1 MTAILFFGLI
11 NNLFSQTMMVSTLA
25 GNSASGSTNA
35 TGVAASFNL
44 PTSVAIDASG
54 NVFVADHL
62 NLKIRKI
69 TPAGVVTTFAG
80 SGVAGSTNATGIL
93 ASFNYPTGIAIDG
106 AGNLF
111 VADAQN
117 CKIRKITTIGV
128 VTTFAGSGALGS
140 VNATGINASFKYPS
154 GVAVDASGNVFVAD
168 NGNHLIRKITS
179 AGVVTTL
186 AGSGVAGSTDAA
198 GLSASFNF
206 PTSVAVNGLGKVFVA
221 DRSNNKIR
229 IITVAGGVVTT
240 LAGSGVAGS
249 VDATGGAASFW
260 DPSGVTT
267 DASGNVFVAD
277 RSNHKIRKITATGVV
292 TTFAGSGA
300 FGSVNGLAN
309 VATFYLPVGVAV
321 DAAGVVY
328 VAGGD
333 DNQIRKISPCILST
347 TTSATACNS
356 YTWTCNS
363 ATYTASGNYT
373 CSSLN
378 TNGCTNV
385 NTLALTINASIN
397 TSTTGTGC
405 NSYNWAC
412 NNMTYTSNG
421 NYTCTT
427 LNSNGCTNTNSLNVN
442 LCNSLPVTGLNVTAI
457 TGLSATIN
465 WTPVACATWY
475 QLRYRTTNPV
485 GAYTTVSINAPASS
499 KGIVGLTYNTNY
511 EYQVRSFCSA
521 SLSGPWSNTMN
532 FSTNS
537 SCNIPV
543 GLAISGNTPTSA
555 TASWTPVVGATSYVG
570 RYKLSTS
577 SSWTNSFTS
586 TPTTKLLSGLLS
598 NTTYDMQIAV
608 VCGSVTSPYS
618 STVSFITLPCS
629 IPTGLSVTNFS
640 NTTPFYQC
648 QLNWTAI
655 TGITNYYVRYRVIT
669 SPPGWTTSFTNT
681 NNKVIFGLTPGQQWE
696 FQVAAYCGSSF
707 IGTYSPSTMWTNPTT
722 IPPSANNMVS
732 TIMDEENGL
741 INIYP
746 NPISDILYI
755 DLTTISASPVTL
767 KISDMTGRL
776 IKQVHFNATKELNSN
791 SINFSDLPKGI
802 FTLQVFENGIVTHV
816 RKIEHN

>member
-154 GVAVDASGNVFVAD
+154 GIAVDASGNVFVAD

-321 DAAGVVY
+321 DAAGGVY

-347 TTSATACNS
+347 TTSATACHS

-421 NYTCTT
+421 NYTCTS
-427 LNSNGCTNTNSLNVN
+427 LNANGCTNTNTLNLT
-442 LCNSLPVTGLNVTAI
+442 LCNSLPVTILNVTDI

-499 KGIVGLTYNTNY
+499 KGIVGLSYNTNY
-511 EYQVRSFCSA
+511 EYQMRSYCS
-521 SLSGPWSNTMN
+521 SSSSGPWSASMN

-543 GLAISGNTPTSA
+543 NLSISGITPTTSTA
-555 TASWTPVVGATSYVG
+555 TWTAVVGATSYVG
-570 RYKLSTS
+570 RYKLNS
-577 SSWTNSFTS
+577 SSTWTNFTC
-586 TPTTKLLSGLLS
+586 TPSSKSLTGLLS
-598 NTTYDMQIAV
+598 NAMYDLQVAV
-608 VCGSVTSPYS
+608 VCGSITSPYS
-618 STVSFITLPCS
+618 ATISFTTLPCG
-629 IPTGLSVTNFS
+629 IPTGLSVTNIS
-640 NTTPFYQC
+640 NTQC
-648 QLNWTAI
+648 KLNWLAMTGIATYSVRYKKVSSSIWMTGTSTITNKLI
-655 TGITNYYVRYRVIT
+655 TG
-669 SPPGWTTSFTNT
+669 
-681 NNKVIFGLTPGQQWE
+681 LTVGTQYE
-696 FQVAAYCGSSF
+696 FQVAAYCSSTF
-707 IGTYSPSTMWTNPTT
+707 IGTYSPSTLWTTATT
-722 IPPSANNMVS
+722 IPPSANNKMT
-732 TIMDEENGL
+732 TIMDDMNSS

-755 DLTTISASPVTL
+755 DLTTISSSRVTL
-767 KISDMTGRL
+767 NILDMSGRL
-776 IKQVHFNATKELNSN
+776 IKQVHFNATKGLNSN